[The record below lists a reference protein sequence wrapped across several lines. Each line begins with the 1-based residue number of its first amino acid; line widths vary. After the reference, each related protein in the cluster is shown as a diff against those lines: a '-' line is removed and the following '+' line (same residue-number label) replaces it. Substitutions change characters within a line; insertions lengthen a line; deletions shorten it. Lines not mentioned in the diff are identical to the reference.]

1 MDTFPLC
8 AQPMHNYGTRCEILS
23 PAVAIR
29 TTPNLMHV
37 TIKQLQDA
45 AKSPRYQ
52 RRLVINNNQVYTV
65 SPADAQICPF
75 MS

>member
-23 PAVAIR
+23 PAVAIK
-29 TTPNLMHV
+29 TTPNWMHM
-37 TIKQLQDA
+37 LQDA

-52 RRLVINNNQVYTV
+52 RRLVINNSQVYMV